1 MSHALT
7 LGRAPAARSTPR
19 SMPRPTPRP
28 SGRAVPADLR
38 IPPSPF
44 RVRVLYPRREPAWRE
59 AMRWSLLGL
68 TASWAAGEVT
78 LLLLGL

>member
-7 LGRAPAARSTPR
+7 LGRAPAARPAPRSTPGATR
-19 SMPRPTPRP
+19 CAA
-28 SGRAVPADLR
+28 RAVPADLR

-68 TASWAAGEVT
+68 TASWVAGEVT

>member
-7 LGRAPAARSTPR
+7 LGRLQAAPATRRAA
-19 SMPRPTPRP
+19 PRPA
-28 SGRAVPADLR
+28 GRAVQADLHAR
-38 IPPSPF
+38 PSPF

-68 TASWAAGEVT
+68 TASWAAGELT

>member
-1 MSHALT
+1 MSHVLT
-7 LGRAPAARSTPR
+7 LGRAPAARISARPAPR
-19 SMPRPTPRP
+19 GAARTT
-28 SGRAVPADLR
+28 PADLG
-38 IPPSPF
+38 IPASPF

-78 LLLLGL
+78 LLLLGV

>member
-7 LGRAPAARSTPR
+7 LGRAAAAHAPARPAPRSAARAAP
-19 SMPRPTPRP
+19 
-28 SGRAVPADLR
+28 GDAW

-78 LLLLGL
+78 LLLLGF

>member
-7 LGRAPAARSTPR
+7 LGRAPAARTPA
-19 SMPRPTPRP
+19 P
-28 SGRAVPADLR
+28 SRKPRAVPTDSS

-44 RVRVLYPRREPAWRE
+44 RVRVLDPRREPAWRE

-68 TASWAAGEVT
+68 TTSWAAGEVI